1 MGRASRPSA
10 LGSRV
15 WAPAQG
21 CAGQKDLPLTRKI
34 RRQTTPSETAV
45 RMKELTP
52 EHPASGNSPV
62 DAMLTLEKATEPK
75 TLVFTA
81 EQMALAERL
90 YPCFGERFS
99 ESAVPGD
106 LCSSDANVA
115 SPPPQRHRQGRSAR
129 GRDHPRL
136 PRRRDSLHM
145 TKQPRVGVALL
156 HKSLPPFTGP
166 VFDAFCRIEMRA
178 ALNDGA
184 DALQAD
190 LVVRLYPCNKAS
202 PHLQSRNQGRR
213 SIATI
218 KPLV

>member
-21 CAGQKDLPLTRKI
+21 CAGLKDLPLTRKI

-115 SPPPQRHRQGRSAR
+115 SPPPKGI
-129 GRDHPRL
+129 G
-136 PRRRDSLHM
+136 
-145 TKQPRVGVALL
+145 KVAL
-156 HKSLPPFTGP
+156 H
-166 VFDAFCRIEMRA
+166 A
-178 ALNDGA
+178 
-184 DALQAD
+184 
-190 LVVRLYPCNKAS
+190 VVTTRGSHAVGTPC
-202 PHLQSRNQGRR
+202 
-213 SIATI
+213 T
-218 KPLV
+218 